1 MEVVRALIQKLIEAR
16 ETEISLL
23 KDFLSALQSTPSE
36 IIEQTEN
43 RTSEYGRWSWNPD
56 NMRWVTVEGS
66 RGPYERYP
74 AKGQKPEMTIDY
86 KNLLKDLKAHNGR
99 LSRNGYF
106 YWLFSPDSGIVGR
119 KKQV

>member
-1 MEVVRALIQKLIEAR
+1 MEAVRALIQKLIEAR

-23 KDFLSALQSTPSE
+23 KDFLRTLQSTPSE

-43 RTSEYGRWSWNPD
+43 RTNEYGRWSWNPD
-56 NMRWVTVEGS
+56 NIRWVTVEGS

-99 LSRNGYF
+99 LNRNGYF
-106 YWLFSPDSGIVGR
+106 YWLFSPDSDIVGR